1 MSTSRNATA
10 KKVLGSLG
18 IIGAAAAVA
27 GMGTFGSFTASTTP
41 ASTTV
46 NSGTLSI
53 NLSQQ
58 GYAIP
63 ASTSNFM
70 PGDSLTRAVNLVNNG
85 GSPFGSVALG
95 VTSGASSLLTTDVTN
110 GLQLTVKSC
119 PVAWTQGGTAAAP
132 TYTCSGTATTVGS
145 GPVIG
150 NTTLPGVNSLSA
162 GGTDYLTF
170 SVSLPNAASNAF
182 QGLSAPLTLTFTGV
196 QATGSAR

>member
-1 MSTSRNATA
+1 MSKNATA

-63 ASTSNFM
+63 ATTSNFV
-70 PGDSLTRAVNLVNNG
+70 PGDSMTRAVNLVNNG
-85 GSPFGSVALG
+85 ASPFGSVALG
-95 VTSGASSLLTTDVTN
+95 VTTSAPSLLTTDATN

-119 PVAWTQGGTAAAP
+119 SVAWTQSGPASAP
-132 TYTCSGTATTVGS
+132 VYTCSGTTNTVGT
-145 GPVIG
+145 GPVVG
-150 NTTLPGVNSLSA
+150 NTTLSGVNSLSA

-170 SVSLPNAASNAF
+170 SIALPGTADNTF
-182 QGLSAPLTLTFTGV
+182 QGKSAALTLTFTGV

>member
-1 MSTSRNATA
+1 MSKNATA

-18 IIGAAAAVA
+18 IVGAAAAVA

-53 NLSQQ
+53 NLTQQ

-63 ASTSNFM
+63 ATTSNFV
-70 PGDSLTRAVNLVNNG
+70 PGDSMTRAVNLVNNG
-85 GSPFGSVALG
+85 STPFGSVALG
-95 VTSGASSLLTTDVTN
+95 VTAAAPSLLTTDVTN
-110 GLQLTVKSC
+110 GLQMTVKSC
-119 PVAWTQGGTAAAP
+119 SVAWTQGGTASAP
-132 TYTCSGTATTVGS
+132 TYTCAGTTNTVGS
-145 GPVIG
+145 GAIVG
-150 NTTLPGVNSLSA
+150 NTTLPGLNSLAA

-170 SVSLPNAASNAF
+170 SISLPAAADNTF
-182 QGLSAPLTLTFTGV
+182 QGKSAALTLTFTAV

>member
-1 MSTSRNATA
+1 
-10 KKVLGSLG
+10 
-18 IIGAAAAVA
+18 
-27 GMGTFGSFTASTTP
+27 MGTFGSFTASTTP

-63 ASTSNFM
+63 ATTSNFV
-70 PGDSLTRAVNLVNNG
+70 PGDSMTRAVNLVNNG

-95 VTSGASSLLTTDVTN
+95 VTAAAPSLLTTDVTN

-119 PVAWTQGGTAAAP
+119 SVAWTQSGPATAP
-132 TYTCSGTATTVGS
+132 VYTCSGTTNTVGV

-150 NTTLPGVNSLSA
+150 NTALSGVNSLSA

-170 SVSLPNAASNAF
+170 SISLPAAADNTF
-182 QGLSAPLTLTFTGV
+182 QGKSAALTLTFTGV

>member
-1 MSTSRNATA
+1 MSKNTTA
-10 KKVLGSLG
+10 KKVIGSLG
-18 IIGAAAAVA
+18 IVGAAAAVA

-63 ASTSNFM
+63 ASTSNFL
-70 PGDSLTRAVNLVNNG
+70 PGDSMTRAVNLVNNG

-95 VTSGASSLLTTDVTN
+95 VTAAAPSLLTTDATN

-119 PVAWTQGGTAAAP
+119 SVAWTQSGPATAP
-132 TYTCSGTATTVGS
+132 VYTCSGTTNTVGT

-150 NTTLPGVNSLSA
+150 NQALSGVNSLNA

-170 SVSLPNAASNAF
+170 SISLPAAADNTF
-182 QGLSAPLTLTFTGV
+182 QGKSAALTLTFTGV